1 MSDSAA
7 QHEAQST
14 QRPLSFIVAK
24 WQGYV
29 LAAMYLLY
37 GGVKIIFG
45 WMDNDFNHFWQFAVS
60 LGYGGVMI
68 QFAFAY
74 RNLKIWGWYGLIAI
88 NSLTAIGCMA
98 TLSLEGS
105 SALLVLSAVGL
116 VALLWPSTRHEVLG
130 H

>member
-1 MSDSAA
+1 MSDTTA
-7 QHEAQST
+7 QPDELKP
-14 QRPLSFIVAK
+14 QRPLPFIVAK

-45 WMDNDFNHFWQFAVS
+45 WMDNDFNNFWFFAIW
-60 LGYGGVMI
+60 LGYGGLLI
-68 QFAFAY
+68 LLAFAY
-74 RNLKIWGWYGLIAI
+74 RDLKIWGWYGLILF
-88 NSLTAIGCMA
+88 NSLAAIWSFA
-98 TLSLEGS
+98 TLSRDGS
-105 SALLVLSAVGL
+105 LALLVLSAVGL